1 MQRAGPARRRRRRPQ
16 PQPNEKRADNLFSNP
31 GSGAGR
37 GRVAGLGGWVSS
49 SALPLPP
56 AAPSRPPGSRRA
68 HTHFL
73 TISEH
78 TLAAR
83 PPAAPQ
89 LLSPARPAAR
99 RGRLGAKL
107 PLGRAALECRRPPP
121 SGGAEGGGGP
131 GTPAQGWG
139 AAKERRR
146 ERKVRQR
153 WPLFL
158 CYNPECVRARAR
170 AGVSVQMCAR
180 ACVQMRACVR
190 ARVCKCVPVCAG
202 RDCLGV
208 AGPPGTR
215 RFCLQGSC
223 IASPVFLALPGTR
236 VRRQVAV
243 PLSPASAGTELGV
256 CCQTRAVQG
265 GAVVPAGPA
274 GLRKVE
280 APAEGRPRPQGAR
293 EGVSGHRA
301 RLRGRHTA
309 P

>member
-180 ACVQMRACVR
+180 ACANACMCARPRVQMRACVCGSGLFGGGGTPR
-190 ARVCKCVPVCAG
+190 HQAVLPAGELHRVPGLPRPARNSGAPAG
-202 RDCLGV
+202 RRPAL
-208 AGPPGTR
+208 AS
-215 RFCLQGSC
+215 FC
-223 IASPVFLALPGTR
+223 
-236 VRRQVAV
+236 
-243 PLSPASAGTELGV
+243 
-256 CCQTRAVQG
+256 
-265 GAVVPAGPA
+265 
-274 GLRKVE
+274 
-280 APAEGRPRPQGAR
+280 
-293 EGVSGHRA
+293 
-301 RLRGRHTA
+301 RH
-309 P
+309 